1 MLAPSRLLHHF
12 HHQKQVSSGENRGEG
27 LGLFESRS
35 VKVRD
40 AVEGFHLI
48 ANSHK
53 LCRGFHQDMKARR
66 TCLDSFIE
74 LFSVLRKRKRVCIYF
89 NVFCET
95 VNSRS
100 CETDNQNALVIFVVC
115 SVNKM
120 TNQKRMYYPN
130 YFKII
135 G

>member
-12 HHQKQVSSGENRGEG
+12 HHQKQFSSGENRGEG

-95 VNSRS
+95 VNSHS
-100 CETDNQNALVIFVVC
+100 LETANHMAYIIFVLN
-115 SVNKM
+115 SAIK
-120 TNQKRMYYPN
+120 THL
-130 YFKII
+130 
-135 G
+135 